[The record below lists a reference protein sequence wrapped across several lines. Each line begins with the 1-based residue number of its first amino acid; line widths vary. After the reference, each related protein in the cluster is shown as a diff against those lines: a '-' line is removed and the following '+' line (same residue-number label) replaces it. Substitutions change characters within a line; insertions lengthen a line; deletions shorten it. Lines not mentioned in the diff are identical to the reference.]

1 MQVFLKRIVLTFP
14 IYFPKIFRI
23 CQTSWKPLR
32 IKSFWITSNVTCFHD
47 AKVER
52 KIFSSS
58 IFQVNHDDQIVSSIL
73 LIILVKTANE
83 DCQMFLIKKKIWMS
97 SPSPNTMISIWSIH
111 LKSLAGFKKN
121 TFDIIY
127 TFRDISTYNL
137 HVQREINR

>member
-1 MQVFLKRIVLTFP
+1 MIKVAKLCKLGNKTFKTKFYFLMYILSHVYERPGVKAFQCKCFLKRIVLTFP

-52 KIFSSS
+52 KTFSSS

-83 DCQMFLIKKKIWMS
+83 DCQMFLI
-97 SPSPNTMISIWSIH
+97 
-111 LKSLAGFKKN
+111 
-121 TFDIIY
+121 
-127 TFRDISTYNL
+127 
-137 HVQREINR
+137 